1 MRRRLGISMAEL
13 PKGVTKEVR
22 RGGSGVLE
30 LLLIDF
36 DRDGGDG
43 YIRIEKDTSPA
54 TVAQLVIV
62 EGKPAM
68 ALFEHDSLL
77 MGHAALAELRQCGA
91 DDDSRISVHT
101 DVDLGLISDLH
112 PEAKLHIREEDAVS
126 GQKIEGWIIDT
137 KSDSHWWRHKQK
149 RDWTM
154 TEETLTEEEE
164 DSSVEENPIIIE
176 YKPGEQLESGSS
188 YLVDDQTPDS
198 VLQIATHLGAIGH
211 PLLVISRSPPS
222 YLTEQFGVP
231 ASCCRWL
238 SEREIEGVT
247 SLHPG
252 LESVRRECDEFLWG
266 ATRAVIVIDGVEYLS
281 VIHGFSRLLGMLRDL
296 LDVVSTSDDIV
307 LIPADLDVWD
317 GRERA
322 LILRECDQIP
332 IERAREWAERPAV
345 VEGHS
350 FSQDTE
356 GTTIPEPKTIN
367 VVNEAAD
374 DFKEAAARLL
384 SSTEQAGL
392 STPSVSE
399 GGDESTQPA
408 EFHPPVTS
416 FSARSLIDEMKLEN
430 IDDDESQVAIAD
442 GQEDTSVTV
451 NSESIVDSNED
462 NLQLPDWATAPSANR
477 EDSPTSTDGESIV
490 SESLDEEEVS
500 DESVEEQESPEEEV
514 EQIVEV
520 EKGPTQ
526 PTVNYRS
533 KSERRL
539 KVPHKPDILQL
550 EKGSM
555 HYAAANSKQFEGELI
570 EPGFEAIDASVTA
583 LNSKKDEFREVGD
596 WVTNEE
602 RDWQILETRSMGAA
616 VDNSRA
622 VRHKVKS
629 TESSSISRLHVRQW
643 GAAADSAAHVNAR
656 ATTPEEVANPH
667 VRDSARRAQ
676 KVRTLTQMLV
686 GSELEALYADRQQMV
701 SSSGIKL
708 EVLERISTLSDKG
721 HPIRNLVE
729 RIEADSKEGMIMLDV
744 MEKKSVI
751 IDDLIKRLNIQE
763 ERSVVDSKVATRYRE
778 NLIQFEQIEEVEN
791 LLKDFEG

>member
-36 DRDGGDG
+36 DREGEDG
-43 YIRIEKDTSPA
+43 YIRIEKGTSPA

-62 EGKPAM
+62 QGKPSM
-68 ALFEHDSLL
+68 ALFEYESFL
-77 MGHAALAELRQCGA
+77 MGHSALSELRQCAA

-101 DVDLGLISDLH
+101 DVDFGLIADLH
-112 PEAKLHIREEDAVS
+112 PEAKLHIREEDAIS

-154 TEETLTEEEE
+154 TEGSMTEEEE
-164 DSSVEENPIIIE
+164 ELPVQENQIIIE
-176 YKPGEQLESGSS
+176 YKPGEQLESGCS

-198 VLQIATHLGAIGH
+198 VLKIAAHLGAIGH
-211 PLLVISRSPPS
+211 PLLVLSRSPPS
-222 YLTEQFGVP
+222 LLAEQFGVP

-238 SEREIEGVT
+238 SEREIDGVK
-247 SLHPG
+247 SIHPG

-322 LILRECDQIP
+322 MILRECDQIP

-350 FSQDTE
+350 FTQDTE
-356 GTTIPEPKTIN
+356 GATIPEPKTIN
-367 VVNEAAD
+367 VVSEAAD
-374 DFKEAAARLL
+374 DFKAAADRLL
-384 SSTEQAGL
+384 SSAEQAVQ
-392 STPSVSE
+392 STPTASGAVGE
-399 GGDESTQPA
+399 PIEFQQPA
-408 EFHPPVTS
+408 TS
-416 FSARSLIDEMKLEN
+416 FSARNLIDEMKLEN
-430 IDDDESQVAIAD
+430 MDVDESSVATTDLEEENVSELPNAIPSHGSDDDD
-442 GQEDTSVTV
+442 
-451 NSESIVDSNED
+451 
-462 NLQLPDWATAPSANR
+462 LQLPDWATAPSANR
-477 EDSPTSTDGESIV
+477 DDLSTPAPKVHTEIETQV
-490 SESLDEEEVS
+490 EEETS
-500 DESVEEQESPEEEV
+500 NEIVEAHEPLEEV
-514 EQIVEV
+514 VEQVIEV
-520 EKGPTQ
+520 AKGPML
-526 PTVNYRS
+526 PTVNHRP
-533 KSERRL
+533 KLERRL

-555 HYAAANSKQFEGELI
+555 HYAAANSKLFEGELA
-570 EPGFEAIDASVTA
+570 EPGFEAINSSVTA

-602 RDWQILETRSMGAA
+602 RDWEIHETRSMGAA

-629 TESSSISRLHVRQW
+629 TESTSISRLHVRQW

-656 ATTPEEVANPH
+656 ATIPEDVSNPFA
-667 VRDSARRAQ
+667 RDSASRAQ
-676 KVRTLTQMLV
+676 KVKTLTQMV
-686 GSELEALYADRQQMV
+686 AGSELDALYADRKQMV

-708 EVLERISTLSDKG
+708 EVLERISALSDKG
-721 HPIRNLVE
+721 HPIRHLVE
-729 RIEADSKEGMIMLDV
+729 RIEANSKEGMIMLDLL
-744 MEKKSVI
+744 EKKSTKV
-751 IDDLIKRLNIQE
+751 DALIKRLNVQE
-763 ERSVVDSKVATRYRE
+763 ERSVVNSKIAQRYRDS
-778 NLIQFEQIEEVEN
+778 LIKFEQIDKVEKM
-791 LLKDFEG
+791 LKDYEG